1 MIANDLYADMA
12 LMYEILGLVPKG
24 HPHLKQAVAEQVKIL
39 GKDLYASDQAS
50 TSFTQTGSVNQVV
63 TTDSKAVPPFIVW
76 IEKTLQLKLKFHAV
90 LEKCFQNDI
99 SFEGEINIA
108 LQSIIALHPKNSEF
122 ISLYLDHHLRGVSKG
137 KLDLNEF
144 EVIGENAISVFQYLS
159 EKDIF
164 ERYYKQHLAKRLLY
178 VKSISEDAEKGILGK
193 LKVF

>member
-12 LMYEILGLVPKG
+12 LMYELLGLVPQG
-24 HPHLKQAVAEQVKIL
+24 HLQLKQAVAEQVKIM
-39 GKDLYASDQAS
+39 GRDLYASDQAN
-50 TSFTQTGSVNQVV
+50 TSFTQTGSVNQAA
-63 TTDSKAVPPFIVW
+63 TIDSKSMLPFIVW
-76 IEKTLQLKLKFHAV
+76 IEKTLQLKLKFHTV

-108 LQSIIALHPKNSEF
+108 LQSVIALHPKNSEF